1 MIIFTITNKITNQ
14 VYVGNTRNDLDDQW
28 QKMVAAAEQQLDYPL
43 YKDIRV
49 HGTDNFSVDVYD
61 YVETREELA
70 EVEQDAIELFNAK
83 SLKGYKTTTVCIT
96 PKKKPRKSRSISAI
110 EKELMSL
117 LGGDSDF
124 SDDDDETPV
133 PVTPKK
139 EVVTE
144 EEKPQGRIIK
154 AADVKQE
161 TPVEQAREE
170 KPSPQART
178 VATIE
183 VTRSTAVKPQA
194 PVQAVI
200 KPEVEAPKPAEP
212 VQPVR
217 ASRSSSLVDLG
228 GFELDS
234 AISAQLAAITAAAD
248 AVLAGDISATDS
260 LTDLVAK
267 PAVTEEIDEEIATVI
282 DETQTDT
289 AVPQSAHPSLSE
301 VSKTICG
308 KEKRIRE
315 AIERHRQA
323 RASRTSA
330 QMNEEKEK
338 ISQMLADLNNR
349 AQSMAQSLVSH

>member
-14 VYVGNTRNDLDDQW
+14 VYVGNTRNDLEDQW

-49 HGTDNFSVDVYD
+49 HGADNFSVDVYD
-61 YVETREELA
+61 YVETRDELA

-83 SLKGYKTTTVCIT
+83 SLKGYKTTTVCIS
-96 PKKKPRKSRSISAI
+96 PKKKPRKSRSISSI

-117 LGGDSDF
+117 FGGDGDF

-133 PVTPKK
+133 PVTAKK
-139 EVVTE
+139 VVTEE

-154 AADVKQE
+154 AASMKQE
-161 TPVEQAREE
+161 AKEQPQET
-170 KPSPQART
+170 KPSPLERT

-183 VTRSTAVKPQA
+183 VPRSAVVKPQTTEV
-194 PVQAVI
+194 PTQAVAT
-200 KPEVEAPKPAEP
+200 PEAPKPAQP
-212 VQPVR
+212 AQPVR

-267 PAVTEEIDEEIATVI
+267 PAISEEIAEEIAVAI
-282 DETQTDT
+282 DETQTNT
-289 AVPQSAHPSLSE
+289 AAPQAAHPSLSE
-301 VSKTICG
+301 VSRTICG

-338 ISQMLADLNNR
+338 ISQMLAELNNR
-349 AQSMAQSLVSH
+349 AQAMAHTLMSH

>member
-1 MIIFTITNKITNQ
+1 MSTPAKS
-14 VYVGNTRNDLDDQW
+14 W
-28 QKMVAAAEQQLDYPL
+28 QRL
-43 YKDIRV
+43 
-49 HGTDNFSVDVYD
+49 
-61 YVETREELA
+61 
-70 EVEQDAIELFNAK
+70 EQDAIELFNAK
-83 SLKGYKTTTVCIT
+83 SLKGYKTTTVCIS

-133 PVTPKK
+133 PVTSKK
-139 EVVTE
+139 TDVTE
-144 EEKPQGRIIK
+144 DQKPQGRIIK
-154 AADVKQE
+154 AAEVKQE
-161 TPVEQAREE
+161 APVEQAREE
-170 KPSPQART
+170 KPSPLART

-183 VTRSTAVKPQA
+183 VPRSTVVKPRATEA
-194 PVQAVI
+194 PVQAVA

-248 AVLAGDISATDS
+248 AVLAGDISATES
-260 LTDLVAK
+260 LTEIVAK
-267 PAVTEEIDEEIATVI
+267 PEAAACASNEAPPATEQAAE
-282 DETQTDT
+282 
-289 AVPQSAHPSLSE
+289 PQEVVHPSLSE

-315 AIERHRQA
+315 AIERHRQSK
-323 RASRTSA
+323 ASRTSA
-330 QMNEEKEK
+330 QMNEDKEK
-338 ISQMLADLNNR
+338 ISQMLSELNSR
-349 AQSMAQSLVSH
+349 AQAMSHTILSH

>member
-49 HGTDNFSVDVYD
+49 HGADNFSVDVYD

-83 SLKGYKTTTVCIT
+83 SLKGYKTTTVCIS

-133 PVTPKK
+133 PVTAKK
-139 EVVTE
+139 KVEAE

-154 AADVKQE
+154 AASVKQE
-161 TPVEQAREE
+161 ATEQPREA
-170 KPSPQART
+170 KPSPLERT

-183 VTRSTAVKPQA
+183 VSRPAVAKPQA
-194 PVQAVI
+194 TEVPVQTTV
-200 KPEVEAPKPAEP
+200 KPEAPKPVEP

-228 GFELDS
+228 SFELDS

-248 AVLAGDISATDS
+248 AVLAGDISATES
-260 LTDLVAK
+260 LTDITAK
-267 PAVTEEIDEEIATVI
+267 PAVAEIAAEEATTATEQV
-282 DETQTDT
+282 QTE
-289 AVPQSAHPSLSE
+289 AAAAHPSLSE

-315 AIERHRQA
+315 AIERHRQS

-338 ISQMLADLNNR
+338 ISQMLAELDNR
-349 AQSMAQSLVSH
+349 AQALTHSIIRH

>member
-14 VYVGNTRNDLDDQW
+14 VYVGNTRNDLYSQW
-28 QKMVAAAEQQLDYPL
+28 QKMVTAAEQQLDYPL

-49 HGTDNFSVDVYD
+49 HGADNFSVEVYD
-61 YVETREELA
+61 YVDTREELA

-83 SLKGYKTTTVCIT
+83 SLKGYKTTTVCIS
-96 PKKKPRKSRSISAI
+96 PKKKPRKSRSVSAI

-133 PVTPKK
+133 PITPKK
-139 EVVTE
+139 ALEAE

-154 AADVKQE
+154 AASVKQE
-161 TPVEQAREE
+161 ATEQPKEA
-170 KPSPQART
+170 KPSPLERT

-183 VTRSTAVKPQA
+183 VTRPAVVKPQA
-194 PVQAVI
+194 TEAPAQIAA
-200 KPEVEAPKPAEP
+200 KPEAPKPAEP

-248 AVLAGDISATDS
+248 AVLAGDISATES
-260 LTDLVAK
+260 LTDIAAK
-267 PAVTEEIDEEIATVI
+267 PATAEIISEEAVTVTEPVPTEA
-282 DETQTDT
+282 
-289 AVPQSAHPSLSE
+289 AVAHPSLSE

-315 AIERHRQA
+315 AIERHRQS

-338 ISQMLADLNNR
+338 ISQMLAELNAR
-349 AQSMAQSLVSH
+349 AYSLSDTIAHH